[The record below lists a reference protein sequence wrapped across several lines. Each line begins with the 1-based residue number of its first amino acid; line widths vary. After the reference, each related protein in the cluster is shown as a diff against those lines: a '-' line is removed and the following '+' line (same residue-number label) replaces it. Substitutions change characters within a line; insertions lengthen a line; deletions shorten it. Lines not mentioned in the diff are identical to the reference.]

1 MAALHLELQVV
12 HVRLHF
18 RQPAQEVRDA
28 LVEAKQKSLVFK
40 LGFCRIFSQIQ
51 ETSKVPEAIGRVM
64 YPHFRDKKYF
74 DKYLCPMLC
83 LFKADIVPVRKAV
96 VIILSTRVR

>member
-28 LVEAKQKSLVFK
+28 LVEAKQKVW
-40 LGFCRIFSQIQ
+40 FSNWAYVDFFSHIQ
-51 ETSKVPEAIGRVM
+51 ETSEEPEAVRRVM
-64 YPHFRDKKYF
+64 YPHLRDKKYF
-74 DKYLCPMLC
+74 AKYFCPMLC

>member
-28 LVEAKQKSLVFK
+28 LVEAKQKSLVSNWAFVE
-40 LGFCRIFSQIQ
+40 FFSQIQ
-51 ETSKVPEAIGRVM
+51 ETSKEPEAIGRVM

-83 LFKADIVPVRKAV
+83 LFKADIAPVSTAK
-96 VIILSTRVR
+96 VIFST